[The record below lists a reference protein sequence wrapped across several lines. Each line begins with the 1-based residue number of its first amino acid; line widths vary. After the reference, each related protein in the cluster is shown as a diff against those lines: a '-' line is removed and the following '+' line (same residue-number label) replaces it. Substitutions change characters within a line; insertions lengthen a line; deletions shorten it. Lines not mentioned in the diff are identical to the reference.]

1 MTTCTSTGSAY
12 THCLICEQL
21 CGLEVSLRDGVIE
34 SIRPDKQNPYTWR
47 DFCVKGQQAHEVAAS
62 PWRVRAP
69 MKRVGDRYVE
79 ASYDEAVD
87 DIAARLKAI
96 IAAHGKDAVA
106 GFLGNPMGF
115 SAGASA
121 WHFGFLDAIGT
132 SQKYGVQSIDSNA
145 KHVACDKMFG
155 LETLALIPHIDGTD
169 FALLIGTNPAVSK
182 FNWGGKVPNG
192 WRRLKDR
199 MRAGAHVVV
208 VDPRRSETAAAAS
221 HHVAALPE
229 TDWAFL
235 LGMIKLIL
243 VEGLQ
248 RLPSDY
254 EVTGLD
260 RLAALAGSTSLDQLA
275 AICDVPVSQI
285 TETARGFAGAQRA
298 FAFAGT
304 GPALGRHGVL
314 THWLTLALNVL
325 TDRIDREGGRFA
337 PAWPYNLPMAKPQG
351 EPKRRSR
358 VRGIETVVGLHSVSE
373 LADEIETPGA
383 GQIRALIL
391 GGGNPV
397 STGAEGA
404 HLARALGE
412 LDLLVSVDLFRRESH
427 RDAHWLIPAVHFLE
441 RDEVHV
447 ALHSYNDL
455 PFIQATRQ
463 VVAPPPGVRPEWTF
477 YRDLAAAMGTE
488 VYGGQIRTP
497 DELAAGMIAR
507 SGTITL
513 DQVRAQPHGLVYGER
528 TMGHFIG
535 FMRREGRKAELCP
548 DSLARA
554 LDDALGGDFR
564 IGAAPP
570 GSFRVISRRRNG
582 MMNSSLAEATGIIG
596 SDETQD
602 TAEINRSDALA
613 AGFADGDRL
622 EVRSA
627 VGVVSARAL
636 VSDAIRP
643 GTVVMVQGWGSPV
656 LDPASSAEFFRRGN
670 ERNKLVSDRDL
681 DPLSAA
687 PRLNGTLVSITLE
700 SLQ

>member
-1 MTTCTSTGSAY
+1 MNGNTAADTTY

-21 CGLEVSLRDGVIE
+21 CGLEVSLRDGVIQ
-34 SIRPDKQNPYTWR
+34 SIRPDKQNPYSWR

-69 MKRVGDRYVE
+69 MKREGERYVE

-145 KHVACDKMFG
+145 KHVACDEMFG
-155 LETLALIPHIDGTD
+155 LETLALIPHIDATD

-199 MRAGAHVVV
+199 MRAGARVVV

-221 HHVAALPE
+221 GHVAALPE

-235 LGMIKLIL
+235 LGMIKVIL
-243 VEGLQ
+243 DEGLQ
-248 RLPSDY
+248 RLPADY
-254 EVTGLD
+254 EVTGYD
-260 RLAALAGSTSLDQLA
+260 RLVALAGSASLGRLA
-275 AICDVPVSQI
+275 AICSVPAGQI
-285 TETARGFAGAQRA
+285 TETARGFAGAARA

-337 PAWPYNLPMAKPQG
+337 PAWPYNLPMAKPAG

-373 LADEIETPGA
+373 LAGEIETPGP
-383 GQIRALIL
+383 GQVRALIL

-404 HLARALGE
+404 HLASALGKLE
-412 LDLLVSVDLFRRESH
+412 LLVSVDLFRRESH

-463 VVAPPPGVRPEWTF
+463 VVAPPPGVRPEWMF
-477 YRDLAAAMGTE
+477 YRDLAAALGTE
-488 VYGGQIRTP
+488 VFGGQIRTP
-497 DELAAGMIAR
+497 DELAGGMIAR

-513 DQVRAQPHGLVYGER
+513 GDVRAQPHGLVYGER
-528 TMGHFIG
+528 TMGHFIA
-535 FMRREGRKAELCP
+535 FMRRERRSINMCP
-548 DSLARA
+548 DRLASA
-554 LDDALGGDFR
+554 LEDALAGDPR
-564 IGAAPP
+564 IVAPPP
-570 GSFRVISRRRNG
+570 GSYRLISRRRNG
-582 MMNSSLAEATGIIG
+582 MMNSSLAESTGVIG
-596 SDETQD
+596 GDETAD
-602 TAEINRSDALA
+602 TVEINRSDALA
-613 AGFADGDRL
+613 AGIAEGDRL
-622 EVRSA
+622 EVRSP
-627 VGVVSARAL
+627 VGAISARAL
-636 VSDAIRP
+636 LSDAVRP
-643 GTVVMVQGWGSPV
+643 GAVAMVQGWGSPV
-656 LDPASSAEFFRRGN
+656 LDPASATEHFRRGN
-670 ERNKLVSDRDL
+670 ERNKLISDLDL

-687 PRLNGTLVSITLE
+687 PRLNGTLVTITLE
-700 SLQ
+700 NLP

>member
-1 MTTCTSTGSAY
+1 M
-12 THCLICEQL
+12 
-21 CGLEVSLRDGVIE
+21 
-34 SIRPDKQNPYTWR
+34 
-47 DFCVKGQQAHEVAAS
+47 
-62 PWRVRAP
+62 
-69 MKRVGDRYVE
+69 
-79 ASYDEAVD
+79 
-87 DIAARLKAI
+87 
-96 IAAHGKDAVA
+96 
-106 GFLGNPMGF
+106 
-115 SAGASA
+115 
-121 WHFGFLDAIGT
+121 
-132 SQKYGVQSIDSNA
+132 
-145 KHVACDKMFG
+145 
-155 LETLALIPHIDGTD
+155 
-169 FALLIGTNPAVSK
+169 PA
-182 FNWGGKVPNG
+182 
-192 WRRLKDR
+192 
-199 MRAGAHVVV
+199 
-208 VDPRRSETAAAAS
+208 
-221 HHVAALPE
+221 
-229 TDWAFL
+229 
-235 LGMIKLIL
+235 
-243 VEGLQ
+243 
-248 RLPSDY
+248 
-254 EVTGLD
+254 
-260 RLAALAGSTSLDQLA
+260 
-275 AICDVPVSQI
+275 SQI

-373 LADEIETPGA
+373 LAGEIETPGE

-488 VYGGQIRTP
+488 VYGGHIRTP

-528 TMGHFIG
+528 TMGHFIA
-535 FMRREGRKAELCP
+535 FMRSEGRSVDLCP
-548 DSLARA
+548 DRLASA
-554 LDDALGGDFR
+554 LAGALAGDPS
-564 IGAAPP
+564 IAAPP
-570 GSFRVISRRRNG
+570 PGSYRVISRRRNG
-582 MMNSSLAEATGIIG
+582 MMNSSLAETTGHR
-596 SDETQD
+596 Q
-602 TAEINRSDALA
+602 RRDARHRRDQPRRC
-613 AGFADGDRL
+613 AG
-622 EVRSA
+622 
-627 VGVVSARAL
+627 
-636 VSDAIRP
+636 
-643 GTVVMVQGWGSPV
+643 
-656 LDPASSAEFFRRGN
+656 RRDHRG
-670 ERNKLVSDRDL
+670 
-681 DPLSAA
+681 
-687 PRLNGTLVSITLE
+687 
-700 SLQ
+700 

>member
-1 MTTCTSTGSAY
+1 MTGFTSNDTAY

-21 CGLEVSLRDGVIE
+21 CGLEVSLRDGVIQ

-69 MKRVGDRYVE
+69 MKRVGERFVE
-79 ASYDEAVD
+79 TSYDEAVD
-87 DIAARLKAI
+87 DISTRLQAI

-115 SAGASA
+115 SAGAAA
-121 WHFGFLDAIGT
+121 WHFGFVDAIGT

-145 KHVACDKMFG
+145 KHVACDEMFA

-192 WRRLKDR
+192 WRRLKER
-199 MRAGAHVVV
+199 MRAGAQVVV

-235 LGMIKLIL
+235 LGMIKVI
-243 VEGLQ
+243 VEEGRQ
-248 RLPSDY
+248 RMPVDY
-254 EVTGLD
+254 VVSGFD
-260 RLAALAGSTSLDQLA
+260 RLAALAGSASLDRLA
-275 AICDVPVSQI
+275 GMCDVPAGQI
-285 TETARGFAGAQRA
+285 VETARGFADAQRA

-337 PAWPYNLPMAKPQG
+337 PAWPYNLPMAKLQG

-358 VRGIETVVGLHSVSE
+358 VRGIETVVGQYSVSE
-373 LADEIETPGA
+373 LADEIETPGE
-383 GQIRALIL
+383 GQVRALIL

-412 LDLLVSVDLFRRESH
+412 LDLLVSIDLFRRESH

-455 PFIQATRQ
+455 PFIQASRQ
-463 VVAPPPGVRPEWTF
+463 VVSPPPGVRPEWTF

-488 VYGGQIRTP
+488 VFGGQIRTP

-513 DQVRAQPHGLVYGER
+513 GDVRAHEHGLIYGER
-528 TMGHFIG
+528 TMGHFIE
-535 FMRREGRKAELCP
+535 FMRSGGRKVELCP
-548 DSLARA
+548 NRLASALQAALAGDSS
-554 LDDALGGDFR
+554 

-570 GSFRVISRRRNG
+570 GSYRVISRRRNG
-582 MMNSSLAEATGIIG
+582 MMNSSLAETTGVIG

-602 TAEINRSDALA
+602 TVEINRNDALA
-613 AGFADGDRL
+613 AGIAGGDRL

-627 VGVVSARAL
+627 VGVLSARAL
-636 VSDAIRP
+636 LSDAVRP
-643 GTVVMVQGWGSPV
+643 GAVVMVQGWGSPV
-656 LDPASSAEFFRRGN
+656 FDPASSAEFFRRGN
-670 ERNKLVSDRDL
+670 ERNKLVSDLDL

-700 SLQ
+700 NPQ